1 MKVVARILGSVL
13 CALPAALLG
22 GCGGKASKAVE
33 VRIAGPQS
41 LRPAPS
47 ADIEWRR
54 VATAEDRT
62 RLRNWRQ
69 AWIDALA
76 KAQGSAKDD
85 TAKAAVIAS
94 DPLLF
99 DPDRALSGAMP
110 PPGSYRCRVIKLG
123 ANGTAMR
130 DVTTYPPIDCKVDD
144 EGEVSSLYKVS
155 GAQRPVGL
163 LFPDSSA
170 RTVFLGTMVFG
181 DETKAL
187 SYGQDSNRDMA
198 GYVERIGDK
207 RWRLVLPYPRFES
220 LLDVV
225 EIVPAA
231 KP

>member
-1 MKVVARILGSVL
+1 MKVLARILGSVL
-13 CALPAALLG
+13 CALPAALLA
-22 GCGGKASKAVE
+22 GCGGKASKTVE
-33 VRIAGPQS
+33 VSIAPPRS
-41 LRPAPS
+41 LRGTA
-47 ADIEWRR
+47 AAEVDWRH

-76 KAQGSAKDD
+76 KAQGSAK
-85 TAKAAVIAS
+85 AAVVAS
-94 DPLLF
+94 DSLLF

-110 PPGSYRCRVIKLG
+110 PPGNYLCRVIKLG
-123 ANGTAMR
+123 ANGTAMH
-130 DVTTYPPIDCKVDD
+130 DVTTYPPVDCKVDD

-163 LFPDSSA
+163 LFPDSQA
-170 RTVFLGTMVFG
+170 RTIFLGTMVLG
-181 DETKAL
+181 DETKPL

-198 GYVERIGDK
+198 GYLERIGEK

-225 EIVPAA
+225 EIVPAP
-231 KP
+231 KR